1 MQSQTRIADH
11 IEDQS
16 AAVAAAVIE
25 RKVAEFASN
34 AGTRLSECYWTS
46 GKTLSCSGLHR
57 MNIRIGGKTAQVYFT
72 CHEVDAYSNGQGSQ
86 ATDVRLERVIE
97 ELCRSAIPFSDLL
110 APDRTPQ
117 ACPDI

>member
-1 MQSQTRIADH
+1 MQSQTR

-16 AAVAAAVIE
+16 AAVAAAVLE
-25 RKVAEFASN
+25 RKVAEFATN

-46 GKTLSCSGLHR
+46 GQTLSSSGLHR
-57 MNIRIGGKTAQVYFT
+57 MNIRIGGKTAHVYFT
-72 CHEVDAYSNGQGSQ
+72 CHEIDAYSNGQDSQ

-97 ELCRSAIPFSDLL
+97 ELYRAAMPSSDLL
-110 APDRTPQ
+110 ALDRTPQ